1 MVAVMLCCIITSSCV
16 HCLSWLPFLL
26 WQWWILPR
34 LSSLLTTKK
43 ARWFGAKPQTSF
55 DLFTSHTSS
64 QVTLEISLFFGR
76 YWKHHSDQ
84 GIFFRIT
91 WHRQY
96 GIYCL
101 FVIFYILYTIDYRLL
116 FGFCFFPVLNL
127 LPFLDDLWFS
137 VFPKA
142 RLFNKRQGLLNH
154 LKSKV
159 LVFMPHPN
167 SRCWSKKSQK
177 KSWNG
182 MFLYALKLEGAWL

>member
-1 MVAVMLCCIITSSCV
+1 MITVFIVTMVNPSKIVVSINNQESTVIWSQTTNFLWFVHKSHLKSSYLGDILV
-16 HCLSWLPFLL
+16 F
-26 WQWWILPR
+26 WQIL
-34 LSSLLTTKK
+34 K
-43 ARWFGAKPQTSF
+43 TSF
-55 DLFTSHTSS
+55 RSRD
-64 QVTLEISLFFGR
+64 
-76 YWKHHSDQ
+76 
-84 GIFFRIT
+84 FFRIT